1 MRGSDEASSVA
12 TTEHGDDDG
21 HGDGH
26 GDDQG
31 HGHGIHM
38 PSPSYFPALGAV
50 GIMLVGYGAIYH
62 WQIGALGGVI
72 TLAGIFGWGNEPL
85 SE

>member
-1 MRGSDEASSVA
+1 
-12 TTEHGDDDG
+12 
-21 HGDGH
+21 
-26 GDDQG
+26 
-31 HGHGIHM
+31 M